1 MENFE
6 PYTAPFKDQLFG
18 KPYRF
23 FTEKAVYVNFL
34 KQVMEFKLGINY
46 YNCLNLIFRSR
57 FWETHG
63 FDAKTFVK
71 DNYHGNISS
80 FFHDYPSR
88 LGFGGRKNDIIF
100 LYLELKSGA
109 GVKWAFT
116 QYYVVRVAAQ
126 LFILR
131 DYIKGQRQPEPRWLK
146 DLYDETIVKL
156 KREYKIKSWKL
167 LI

>member
-1 MENFE
+1 MKDFE
-6 PYTAPFKDQLFG
+6 PYTAPYKDQLFG

-23 FTEKAVYVNFL
+23 FTEKSVYQSFL
-34 KQVMEFKLGINY
+34 RQVDTFKLGINY

-57 FWETHG
+57 FWETKG

-71 DNYHGNISS
+71 DNYQGNISS
-80 FFHDYPSR
+80 FFHDYGSR
-88 LGFGGRKNDIIF
+88 CGFGGKKNDIIF

-109 GVKWAFT
+109 SKKWAFT
-116 QYYVVRVAAQ
+116 QYFAVRVAAQ

-131 DYIKGQRQPEPRWLK
+131 DYIRQQRIEEPQWLI
-146 DLYDETIVKL
+146 DLHKETRRRLL
-156 KREYKIKSWKL
+156 KEYNIKY

>member
-1 MENFE
+1 MINFE
-6 PYTAPFKDQLFG
+6 PYTAPYKNQLFG

-34 KQVMEFKLGINY
+34 KQVMEFKLGVNY

-63 FDAKTFVK
+63 FDAKTGVK
-71 DNYHGNISS
+71 DNYEGNISS

-109 GVKWAFT
+109 GVEWAFT
-116 QYYVVRVAAQ
+116 QYYVVRFVTQ
-126 LFILR
+126 LLIIR
-131 DYIKGQRQPEPRWLK
+131 DYIKGKRQPEPQWLK
-146 DLYDETIVKL
+146 DLFDETL
-156 KREYKIKSWKL
+156 TKIKKEYNFKLWKL
-167 LI
+167 I